1 MRKIASLLL
10 NLAAVAAGLTAG
22 AVFAQNNAPKLEVK
36 EIRYQGWATQVTF
49 PELAED
55 LGYLAPLK
63 LNWVGNTI
71 SGPQDVQSVATGDID
86 IGGAFNGAILKLI
99 AAKAPIK
106 PVLGH
111 YGIDEKN
118 YHGFFV
124 LNESPIKNARDLI
137 GKKVG
142 VNTLG
147 AHIEFTLREY
157 LSRNGLT
164 PAEIKQVTLVALPPV
179 NTEQALRQGQI
190 DVAALFSVLRDK
202 AVERGGIRTLFTD
215 YELFGK
221 FTAGTYVLNEKFIK
235 ANPNATRHLVTGVAR
250 AIDWAQTQ
258 PVEVVRARF
267 EKIIVARKRNEDT
280 SSLAY
285 WKSTGIANKGG
296 VVDDR
301 ELQIWIDW
309 LVKDGLLKPGQL
321 KASQA
326 YTNAYNDYAKQSASV
341 ASAK

>member
-1 MRKIASLLL
+1 MKTLGLIFASVM
-10 NLAAVAAGLTAG
+10 AFAFSIGAVAQT
-22 AVFAQNNAPKLEVK
+22 PKVEVTK
-36 EIRYQGWATQVTF
+36 IRYQGWATQVTF

-63 LNWVGNTI
+63 LDWVGNTI
-71 SGPQDVQSVATGDID
+71 SGPQDVQSVATGQID
-86 IGGAFNGAILKLI
+86 IGSAFNGAILKLI

-106 PVLGH
+106 PVVAQ
-111 YGIDEKN
+111 YGIDDKN
-118 YHGFFV
+118 YHAFFV
-124 LNESPIKNARDLI
+124 LENSPIKTARDFI

-157 LSRNGLT
+157 LTRNGLT
-164 PAEIKQVTLVALPPV
+164 PEEIKQVTLVALPPV

-202 AVERGGIRTLFTD
+202 AVERGGVRAVFTD

-221 FTAGTYVLNEKFIK
+221 FTAGNFVLNEKFIK
-235 ANPNATRHLVTGVAR
+235 ANPVATHVLVTGVAR

-267 EKIIVARKRNEDT
+267 EKIINDRKRNEDT
-280 SSLAY
+280 ASLKY

-296 VVDDR
+296 VIEDK

-309 LVKDGLLKPGQL
+309 LAKDGVIKPGQL
-321 KASQA
+321 KASQT
-326 YTNAYNDYAKQSASV
+326 YTNAFNDFAKNPAV
-341 ASAK
+341 LAKK